1 MAQGQAKADKVL
13 RPVPDGAHG
22 PVRAKGGKS
31 ARSMKVARQVRL
43 AKTPDSMGL
52 YRILLTS
59 LVNGLAEALPPWGN
73 GAGNRAPPGTSAE
86 GTHHR
91 GSACGGPG
99 SSGPVPM

>member
-22 PVRAKGGKS
+22 PVRARGEVCSLDEGCAAS
-31 ARSMKVARQVRL
+31 PIGQ
-43 AKTPDSMGL
+43 TPDSMGL